1 MPEKCDLYK
10 DTIRQPLSP
19 EPQIQQLD
27 TQVKRASERAP
38 YKRFDNMWS
47 SDLFPEVEASIQR
60 TNLRKSVP
68 HQQAEANQIIRMD
81 YGLKYKEDNIT
92 DKI

>member
-1 MPEKCDLYK
+1 
-10 DTIRQPLSP
+10 
-19 EPQIQQLD
+19 
-27 TQVKRASERAP
+27 
-38 YKRFDNMWS
+38 MWS